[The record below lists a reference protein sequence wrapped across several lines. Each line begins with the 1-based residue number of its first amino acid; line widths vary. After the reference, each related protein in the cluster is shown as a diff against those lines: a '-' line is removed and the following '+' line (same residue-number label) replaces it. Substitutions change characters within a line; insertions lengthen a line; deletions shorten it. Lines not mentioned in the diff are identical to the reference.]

1 MIPTLTE
8 TVLAGVITMLSN
20 GIGGLPF
27 VFVREFPIT
36 VARLGWSIAGGM
48 MLSASEFNLII
59 PGVTDGGITPVAIGV
74 LIGTVM
80 EPGIAPMRPTCSP
93 SISGTT
99 TRWDVFFVV
108 RR

>member
-8 TVLAGVITMLSN
+8 TVIAGVITALAN

-48 MLSASEFNLII
+48 MLSADRGFDRD
-59 PGVTDGGITPVAIGV
+59 GVI
-74 LIGTVM
+74 
-80 EPGIAPMRPTCSP
+80 
-93 SISGTT
+93 
-99 TRWDVFFVV
+99 WD
-108 RR
+108 RLRAHWS